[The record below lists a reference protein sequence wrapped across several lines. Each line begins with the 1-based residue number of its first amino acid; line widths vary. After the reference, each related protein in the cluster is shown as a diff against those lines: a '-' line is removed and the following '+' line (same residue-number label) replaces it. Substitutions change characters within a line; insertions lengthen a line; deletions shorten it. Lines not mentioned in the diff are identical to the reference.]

1 MKRVFSAVYTRPA
14 RDPYLPQAGTNHE
27 NLAPIKGYTTSSIK
41 GYTTSVHGQA
51 ARLPARSLALRDE
64 GRDLE
69 FAYWNSVFF
78 VFVNTLPLS
87 GTGRGQVQLD
97 LPFFYLWTK
106 ILRNSSA
113 LILPFPTSTNVPMI
127 DLTICFKKPLASISK
142 RMRPSR
148 PLFHSARITLRTAVR
163 VGEPTDT
170 K

>member
-1 MKRVFSAVYTRPA
+1 MSQIGFISLFIGNLRKNEFRIVSIIRQMSPQTRFSRNFRTFLFRPDWCMKRVFSAVYTRPA

-78 VFVNTLPLS
+78 VFVNILPLS
-87 GTGRGQVQLD
+87 GKGRGQVLLG
-97 LPFFYLWTK
+97 LPFFYLWTGG
-106 ILRNSSA
+106 
-113 LILPFPTSTNVPMI
+113 F
-127 DLTICFKKPLASISK
+127 FE
-142 RMRPSR
+142 
-148 PLFHSARITLRTAVR
+148 TLQR
-163 VGEPTDT
+163 
-170 K
+170 